1 MKKMTATEKKAI
13 TQDWKE
19 AIGAYEIYK
28 PLHLLKRNGPLLTGI
43 YLQPVYGEEHY
54 VPVFH
59 THSLMTPFPVV
70 SLATPSPL
78 LNGKGVDESISPLRH
93 STKFDELVERFG
105 LQCPTA
111 FLNTLT
117 CSTLDTLYQDAVAS
131 AHNFPI
137 QAMTDNVLLLAWC
150 KKEARVAE
158 RIAYYKLILQ
168 GWPEGVTQHV
178 GGPTGWEL
186 EIKTL
191 LEPQRLVESVT
202 QELKKFKLSH
212 FPDHSLACD

>member
-1 MKKMTATEKKAI
+1 MKKMTAAEKKAI
-13 TQDWKE
+13 TQDWKV

-43 YLQPVYGEEHY
+43 YLKPVYGGEHY

-70 SLATPSPL
+70 SLAMPSPL
-78 LNGKGVDESISPLRH
+78 LNDKGVDESISPLRH
-93 STKFDELVERFG
+93 STRFDELVERFR
-105 LQCPTA
+105 LQCPMA
-111 FLNTLT
+111 FLDTLS
-117 CSTLDTLYQDAVAS
+117 CATLDTLYQNAVAS

-137 QAMTDNVLLLAWC
+137 QAMTDNILLLAWC
-150 KKEARVAE
+150 KKEASVAE
-158 RIAYYKLILQ
+158 RIESYKRILQ
-168 GWPEGVTQHV
+168 GWPESVTQHV
-178 GGPTGWEL
+178 EGATGWEREL
-186 EIKTL
+186 KTL
-191 LEPQRLVESVT
+191 LDPQRLVESVT